1 MDSYNRILKILLIL
15 ILIFSLN
22 WTATPTEDKPES
34 KLKAYLQVSKRYYNI
49 YEYDSALL
57 YYDSALII
65 ADQLDDKAWNAHI
78 LRLKGNSL
86 RLADNIDSALPFF
99 VNARNLALK
108 LGIDSICARA
118 DIGLGH
124 IYENKGLL
132 DSSEYYYYHAYEDY
146 LQINDSLGIG
156 RAMYNLSMF
165 YQTKID
171 YESSLKYALESH
183 RILKRIKS
191 KGLYASSILNL
202 GNIYF
207 YLKDYDS
214 AYSCYQECKALA
226 IKLEKYALE
235 SRASSNI
242 GVIYFQRSEYE
253 KARDAWLKSIEFSE
267 SIKDKR
273 ELSILYRNTSIVYKR
288 LGDTLGAIDLS
299 ERALEFSRTSKIKEL
314 EIEALVN
321 LGILHKQ
328 TGVYD
333 IAEQYYQEAVEMAER
348 YNMFWQMQIAY
359 HNITAFYETTGD
371 FEKAYEYS
379 QKDISVQDSIN
390 NEQQI
395 KARERYK
402 AEYELMH
409 YQDLNRLKELEKKKI
424 RFERNLS
431 FGLGITAIVFLV
443 LILFFIRMRARKNRI
458 IAAQIIQKLE
468 DEKKLM
474 AAQSVM
480 VGEEKERERIAREL
494 HDGIGVLLS
503 TASIHFS
510 SVEEKADKE
519 TSEMLNKANK
529 LLKDASK
536 EVRQISHNMMPG
548 VLSKFG
554 LREAIEDLCEDVE
567 EASNIKIGLSLT
579 CGDSRLPENMEI
591 MIYRVIQEMIN
602 NTIKHAE
609 ATKISLAIVRD
620 INNITIDYRDD
631 GKGFDEDKLPHGK
644 NLGLSGIRSRI
655 EYLGGSTALSSE
667 PGKGT
672 SYFISI
678 PLKA

>member
-1 MDSYNRILKILLIL
+1 MRSLKILLT
-15 ILIFSLN
+15 LIFIFGLN
-22 WTATPTEDKPES
+22 WTATPKEDNPES
-34 KLKAYLQVSKRYYNI
+34 KLKAYLQLSKKYYNA

-65 ADQLDDKAWNAHI
+65 ADQLDEKAWNAHI
-78 LRLKGNSL
+78 LRLKGSSL

-108 LGIDSICARA
+108 LGNDSICARA

-146 LQINDSLGIG
+146 LRINDSLGIG

-183 RILKRIKS
+183 RILKGIKS
-191 KGLYASSILNL
+191 KGLYASSLLNL

-214 AYSCYQECKALA
+214 AYSCYLECKALA

-242 GVIYFQRSEYE
+242 GVIYFQRGEYE

-288 LGDTLGAIDLS
+288 LGDTLGAIVLS

-321 LGILHKQ
+321 LGILYKQ

-359 HNITAFYETTGD
+359 HNITAFYETMGN

-402 AEYELMH
+402 AEYELVH

-424 RFERNLS
+424 RFERNISL
-431 FGLGITAIVFLV
+431 GLGITTIILLALF
-443 LILFFIRMRARKNRI
+443 LFFFRMRARKNRI
-458 IAAQIIQKLE
+458 IAAQKIQKLE

-510 SVEEKADKE
+510 SVEEKSDPA
-519 TSEMLNKANK
+519 TSEMLQKANK

-554 LREAIEDLCEDVE
+554 LKEAIEDLCEDIE
-567 EASNIKIGLSLT
+567 EASGIKLELHMRCKDERLSQ
-579 CGDSRLPENMEI
+579 NMEI
-591 MIYRVIQEMIN
+591 MIYRVVQEILN
-602 NTIKHAE
+602 NTIKHAK
-609 ATKISLAIVRD
+609 ASLIKLSIVREE
-620 INNITIDYRDD
+620 THLQIDYSDD
-631 GKGFDEDKLPHGK
+631 GIGFEEDKLPHDK
-644 NLGLSGIRSRI
+644 NIGLSGIRSRI
-655 EYLGGSTALSSE
+655 EYLGGNVILSSK

-672 SYFISI
+672 GYSITI
-678 PLKA
+678 PLKV